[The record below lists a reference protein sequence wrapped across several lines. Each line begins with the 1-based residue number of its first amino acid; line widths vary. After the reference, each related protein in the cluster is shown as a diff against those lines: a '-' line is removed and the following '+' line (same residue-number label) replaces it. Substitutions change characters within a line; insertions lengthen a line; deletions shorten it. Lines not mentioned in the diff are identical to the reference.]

1 MEYREL
7 KANVNDGADEFAVSS
22 VTFDAFEE
30 LAWVAN
36 QGVRHRRCRQIAKV
50 DKYYDVC
57 YM

>member
-36 QGVRHRRCRQIAKV
+36 QGVRHRRCRQIAKI
-50 DKYYDVC
+50 YYGE
-57 YM
+57 